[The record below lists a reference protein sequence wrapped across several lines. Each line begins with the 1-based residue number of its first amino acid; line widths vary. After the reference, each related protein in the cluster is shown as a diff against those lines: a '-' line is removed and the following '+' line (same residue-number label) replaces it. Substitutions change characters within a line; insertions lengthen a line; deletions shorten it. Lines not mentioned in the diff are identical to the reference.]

1 MGTDLCINWETDRL
15 KTLPIFRGVDP
26 GKLKLLA
33 FTGERRLFS
42 PGELVVRQ
50 GDPSDSVFVILDGEA
65 DAFLEL
71 PNQERRHLGT
81 MRAGEVIGELGVLN
95 DAPRAAD
102 VVAKATLTVLQV
114 RRDVFL
120 DLLQELPQFAMA
132 VLRELAK
139 RLGVMTRQ
147 LNSSA

>member
-1 MGTDLCINWETDRL
+1 MTADLCINWETDRL

-33 FTGERRLFS
+33 FTGERRLYGS
-42 PGELVVRQ
+42 GEAVVRQ
-50 GDPSDSVFVILDGEA
+50 GDVSDSVFVILDGEA
-65 DAFLEL
+65 DAFLQL
-71 PNQERRHLGT
+71 PSGERRHLGR

-102 VVAKATLTVLQV
+102 VIANSSLTLLQV

-120 DLLQELPQFAMA
+120 DLLQDIPQFAMA

-139 RLGVMTRQ
+139 RLGAMTRQ
-147 LNSSA
+147 LNAA